1 MAEEESKRLAMEE
14 ALLQQELEQEEEL
27 AQKQQQDQHNFA
39 PLPASAS
46 VAASSA
52 QSQQGNSAQRTEA
65 MVPLKEYEELK
76 IKLRILETKRT
87 EDRERIR
94 DAEKAK
100 EESEQ
105 FLNIRTKLQG
115 IFFFSAEEMMWLGH
129 FQLVSPGYLTS
140 YHFISTIYSQVD
152 RDATGTAG
160 RKTKPQGI
168 SD

>member
-14 ALLQQELEQEEEL
+14 ALIQEELEQEEEL
-27 AQKQQQDQHNFA
+27 AQQQQQQDQQGFA
-39 PLPASAS
+39 PLPASAAGGVPS
-46 VAASSA
+46 T
-52 QSQQGNSAQRTEA
+52 QSHQGNNTQRTEG

-94 DAEKAK
+94 EAEKAK

-115 IFFFSAEEMMWLGH
+115 TFVLFHLRLGAMRIRH
-129 FQLVSPGYLTS
+129 FQLT
-140 YHFISTIYSQVD
+140 
-152 RDATGTAG
+152 
-160 RKTKPQGI
+160 
-168 SD
+168 

>member
-1 MAEEESKRLAMEE
+1 MLAEEESNRLAMEE
-14 ALLQQELEQEEEL
+14 ALIQEELEQEEEL
-27 AQKQQQDQHNFA
+27 AQKEQQQDQQGFA

-46 VAASSA
+46 GGTPSA
-52 QSQQGNSAQRTEA
+52 QSQQGNNAQRTEA
-65 MVPLKEYEELK
+65 VVPLKEYEELK

-115 IFFFSAEEMMWLGH
+115 TFF
-129 FQLVSPGYLTS
+129 
-140 YHFISTIYSQVD
+140 
-152 RDATGTAG
+152 
-160 RKTKPQGI
+160 
-168 SD
+168 